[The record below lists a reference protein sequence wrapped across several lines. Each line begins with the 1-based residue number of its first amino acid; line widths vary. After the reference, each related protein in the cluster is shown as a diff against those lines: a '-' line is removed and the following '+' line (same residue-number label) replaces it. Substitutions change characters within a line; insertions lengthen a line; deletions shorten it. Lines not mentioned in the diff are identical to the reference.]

1 MIDSI
6 AFFINREIEAT
17 KSLLAPE
24 NRFLLVFLVVS
35 LYVIWTKLGLRE
47 LVYLAWILSKKI
59 VFICLDIFRYFKNKR
74 GRHENC

>member
-35 LYVIWTKLGLRE
+35 LYVIWT
-47 LVYLAWILSKKI
+47 
-59 VFICLDIFRYFKNKR
+59 
-74 GRHENC
+74 